1 MLERYSRAEMVEIW
15 SEETMYKFWLDIE
28 LAVCQA
34 YRDLGKI
41 PKNSIERIKEK
52 ASFNIDR
59 IQELEKQIHHDLIAF
74 LTCVSESIESDDSR
88 FLHLGLTSSDVKDTA
103 LSLMIKNAGLIL
115 DRGLDELLDNLKD
128 LAFAHKNTVCIGRS
142 HGVHAEPTTFGLK
155 ILGFYDDIRRAK
167 KHLKSAVD
175 ENSVGMF
182 SGAVGTYANLDPQI
196 EKISCDVLGLKPA
209 LITTQVISRDRHAQY
224 MSALSILATVI
235 ERLAMEIRHLQRT
248 EVLEVEEPF
257 YTNQKGSS
265 AMPHKR
271 NPWRSENISGLAR
284 IVRSFAGAACENIL
298 LWHERDI
305 SHSSAERIA
314 LPDASILVDF
324 MIHRMCQII
333 KGLNVYP
340 ENMISNLNKFGGV
353 IFSQQVL
360 LRLVNKGLKREVAY
374 NIVQDFALASWNNKN
389 GNFKKALLDSSQVKE
404 YLSKE
409 EIEACFDPSY
419 HLKNIDYIFNQVLN
433 SGHSSKVLF

>member
-1 MLERYSRAEMVEIW
+1 
-15 SEETMYKFWLDIE
+15 
-28 LAVCQA
+28 
-34 YRDLGKI
+34 
-41 PKNSIERIKEK
+41 
-52 ASFNIDR
+52 
-59 IQELEKQIHHDLIAF
+59 
-74 LTCVSESIESDDSR
+74 
-88 FLHLGLTSSDVKDTA
+88 LGLTSSDVKDTA
-103 LSLMIKNAGLIL
+103 LSLMIKNAGALL
-115 DRGLDELLDNLKD
+115 DKGLDELLDNLKN
-128 LAFAHKNTVCIGRS
+128 LALTHKNTVCIGRS

-167 KHLKSAVD
+167 KHLKAAVD

-196 EKISCDVLGLKPA
+196 EKIACDVLGLKPA
-209 LITTQVISRDRHAQY
+209 PITTQVISRDRHAQFV
-224 MSALSILATVI
+224 SALAILASVI
-235 ERLAMEIRHLQRT
+235 ERLAIEIRHLQRT

-257 YTNQKGSS
+257 YSNQKGSS

-284 IVRSFAGAACENIL
+284 VVRSFTSLACENIL

-324 MIHRMCQII
+324 IIHRMSQII

-340 ENMISNLNKFGGV
+340 ETMLANLNKYGGV

-360 LRLVNKGLKREVAY
+360 LRLINKGLKREVAY
-374 NIVQDFALASWNNKN
+374 NIVQDFALAAWNNKN
-389 GNFKKALLDSSQVKE
+389 GNFKKALLDSTQVKD

-409 EIEACFDPSY
+409 EIDACFDPSY
-419 HLKNIDYIFNQVLN
+419 HLKNIDYIFNQVLE
-433 SGHSSKVLF
+433 SGHSARTIF

>member
-1 MLERYSRAEMVEIW
+1 MIDRYSRAEMVAIW
-15 SEETMYKFWLDIE
+15 SEETMYKLWLDIE

-52 ASFNIDR
+52 ASFNIGR

-88 FLHLGLTSSDVKDTA
+88 FLHLGLTSSDVKDTS
-103 LSLMIKNAGLIL
+103 LSLMIKNAGELL
-115 DRGLDELLDNLKD
+115 DKALDELLEQMKE
-128 LAFAHKNTVCIGRS
+128 LAQTHKHTVCIGRS
-142 HGVHAEPTTFGLK
+142 HGVHAEPTTFGIK

-167 KHLKSAVD
+167 KNLKSAVD

-196 EKISCDVLGLKPA
+196 EKISCDLLGLKPA
-209 LITTQVISRDRHAQY
+209 VITTQVISRDRHAQY
-224 MSALSILATVI
+224 MNALAILASVI
-235 ERLAMEIRHLQRT
+235 ERLAIEIRHLQRT

-257 YTNQKGSS
+257 YKNQKGSS

-284 IVRSFAGAACENIL
+284 IVRSFASASLENIL

-324 MIHRMCQII
+324 MINRMSQII

-340 ENMISNLNKFGGV
+340 ETMQANLNKFGGV

-360 LRLVNKGLKREVAY
+360 LRLINKGLKREIAY
-374 NIVQDFALASWNNKN
+374 NIVQDFALEAWNNKN
-389 GNFKKALLDSSQVKE
+389 GNFKKLLLDSTQVKE

-419 HLKNIDYIFNQVLN
+419 HLKNVDYIFNQVLN
-433 SGHSSKVLF
+433 SGHSSRSIF

>member
-1 MLERYSRAEMVEIW
+1 MIERYSIAEMVVIW
-15 SEETMYKFWLDIE
+15 SEETMYKLWLDIE

-41 PKNSIERIKEK
+41 PKNSIERIKQK
-52 ASFNIDR
+52 ASFNINR

-103 LSLMIKNAGLIL
+103 LSLMIKQAGALL
-115 DRGLDELLDNLKD
+115 DKGLDELLDNLKN
-128 LAFAHKNTVCIGRS
+128 LALTHKNTVCIGRS
-142 HGVHAEPTTFGLK
+142 HGVHAEPTTFGIK

-167 KHLKSAVD
+167 KHLKAAVD

-196 EKISCDVLGLKPA
+196 EKIACEVLGLKPVP
-209 LITTQVISRDRHAQY
+209 ITTQVISRDRHAQF
-224 MSALSILATVI
+224 MSALAILASVI
-235 ERLAMEIRHLQRT
+235 ERLAIEIRHLQRT

-284 IVRSFAGAACENIL
+284 VVRSYTGLACENIL

-305 SHSSAERIA
+305 SHSSAERVA

-324 MIHRMCQII
+324 IIHRMSQII

-340 ENMISNLNKFGGV
+340 ETMLANLNKYGGV

-360 LRLVNKGLKREVAY
+360 LRLINKGLKREVAY
-374 NIVQDFALASWNNKN
+374 NIVQDFALAAWNNKN
-389 GNFKKALLDSSQVKE
+389 GNFKKALLDSTQVKE

-409 EIEACFDPSY
+409 EIDACFDPSY
-419 HLKNIDYIFNQVLN
+419 HLKNIDYIFNQVLE
-433 SGHSSKVLF
+433 SGHSARTIF